1 MAEDN
6 ILIDIEQATEALMEL
21 NRAIETFEPYTD
33 GFLKN
38 SYDKLEGFNSDFIES
53 YKRLFKILRSDSG
66 KKLIKNLKGYHEG
79 MTEVVKGFKELDEE
93 MASKLEEQS

>member
-1 MAEDN
+1 MAEDS

-38 SYDKLEGFNSDFIES
+38 SYDKLE
-53 YKRLFKILRSDSG
+53 
-66 KKLIKNLKGYHEG
+66 
-79 MTEVVKGFKELDEE
+79 
-93 MASKLEEQS
+93 EQS